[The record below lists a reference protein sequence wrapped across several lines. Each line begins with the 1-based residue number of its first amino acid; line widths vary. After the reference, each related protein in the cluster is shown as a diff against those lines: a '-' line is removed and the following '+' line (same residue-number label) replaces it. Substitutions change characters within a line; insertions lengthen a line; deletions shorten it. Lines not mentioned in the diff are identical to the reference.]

1 MASQPP
7 EKLAH
12 KFLLHPHFFVDHL
25 PFSYE
30 YAMEKTDIWAG
41 SHREDM
47 GTILREIKDLKR
59 SHDEAGIGNLDLD
72 AIKNAMVSLQKQVEE
87 QGTAI
92 KSLHSM
98 MRGQTATKPN
108 HMMRKGQR

>member
-7 EKLAH
+7 EKIAH
-12 KFLLHPHFFVDHL
+12 KILIHPHLFVDHL

-47 GTILREIKDLKR
+47 GTILREIKELKR
-59 SHDEAGIGNLDLD
+59 SFEEARIGNLELN
-72 AIKNAMVSLQKQVEE
+72 AITNAVVSLQEQVKD
-87 QGTAI
+87 QSAAI
-92 KSLHSM
+92 KSFKSE
-98 MRGQTATKPN
+98 MRG
-108 HMMRKGQR
+108 